1 MKKFF
6 KEAKGHLMTGIGYM
20 LPLIIGASLVV
31 AIPKLIG
38 VAMGINSLDI
48 YAEKGFY
55 TFFTVRTSWMDR
67 NWFSQYS
74 IGWIIAYSIADK
86 PPLGEFNW
94 WCFSIKYK
102 MDS

>member
-48 YAEKGFY
+48 Y
-55 TFFTVRTSWMDR
+55 TFFT
-67 NWFSQYS
+67 
-74 IGWIIAYSIADK
+74 
-86 PPLGEFNW
+86 
-94 WCFSIKYK
+94 C
-102 MDS
+102 

>member
-48 YAEKGFY
+48 YAEKEGFLHILYSVSY
-55 TFFTVRTSWMDR
+55 THLDVYKRQMLKR
-67 NWFSQYS
+67 INY
-74 IGWIIAYSIADK
+74 IGIYI
-86 PPLGEFNW
+86 L
-94 WCFSIKYK
+94 
-102 MDS
+102 

>member
-48 YAEKGFY
+48 YAEKEGFLHILY
-55 TFFTVRTSWMDR
+55 LLEQVGWTGIGLVNTVLGGDR
-67 NWFSQYS
+67 KSVV
-74 IGWIIAYSIADK
+74 
-86 PPLGEFNW
+86 
-94 WCFSIKYK
+94 
-102 MDS
+102 